1 MSGPRAAG
9 SREAGARTQD
19 VVGVGIGPFNLALA
33 ALLTRAPELD
43 AAFFDARPAFAWHP
57 GLMLDEADVQVPF
70 LADLVTLADPTSPF
84 SFLSYLHT
92 HDRLYR
98 FYLQEQLHPGRREFE
113 SYCRWVAAQLP
124 SCRFGVRVEQVE
136 PDGDAWRVET
146 DTAGTLHAR
155 AVVLG
160 VGSAP
165 AVPRCAAPHLGPDV
179 LHTADWLTHREHAL
193 AARAVTVVGSGQSA
207 AEVFA
212 DLLDNAAPHARLRWF
227 TRSPGFY
234 PMEYSKLG
242 LEHFTPDY
250 TRYFHALAPERRD
263 ALLDRQD
270 LLYKGISADTSARI
284 YDALYRRTVDAA
296 ELDVAYAANCELRG
310 LAPRAGGGWRL
321 ELHEWQ
327 QDVAF
332 ADAADVV
339 VLATG
344 HRAADPPLPRL
355 GELAQLDAHGRP
367 LVDLDHRVL
376 MRDGA
381 TPPLYVQNAELHTH
395 GVGTPDLGLGAQRG
409 ATIVNAL
416 CTREVYRLPARAAF
430 QTFGVPADCERLP

>member
-1 MSGPRAAG
+1 MSAPVH
-9 SREAGARTQD
+9 D
-19 VVGVGIGPFNLALA
+19 VVGVGIGPFNLGLA

-43 AAFFDARPAFAWHP
+43 AAFLDARPAFAWHP
-57 GLMLDEADVQVPF
+57 GLMLEEAEVQVPF

-84 SFLSYLHT
+84 GFLSYLHA

-98 FYLQEQLHPGRREFE
+98 FYLRERLHPSRREFE
-113 SYCRWVAAQLP
+113 AYCRWAAEQLD
-124 SCRFGVRVEQVE
+124 SCRFGVRVERVE
-136 PDGDAWRVET
+136 RDGATWRVET
-146 DTAGTLHAR
+146 DAAGTLHAR

-160 VGSAP
+160 VGSVP
-165 AVPRCAAPHLGPDV
+165 AVPPCAQPHLGPDV
-179 LHTADWLTHREHAL
+179 LHSADWLTHRERAL
-193 AARAVTVVGSGQSA
+193 AAGSVTVIGSGQSA

-250 TRYFHALAPERRD
+250 TRYFHGLEAEQRD

-310 LAPRAGGGWRL
+310 LAPAGGGWRL
-321 ELHEWQ
+321 ELRERLR
-327 QDVAF
+327 DAAF
-332 ADAADVV
+332 ADTADVV

-344 HRAADPPLPRL
+344 HRAAEPPLPAL
-355 GELAQLDAHGRP
+355 AELARLDAHGRP
-367 LVDLDHRVL
+367 LVDLDHRVA
-376 MRDGA
+376 MRDPA

-395 GVGTPDLGLGAQRG
+395 GVGTPDLGLGAQRA

-416 CTREVYRLPARAAF
+416 CGRELYRLPARAAF
-430 QTFGVPADCERLP
+430 QTFGVPADAERSG